1 MKSKEGIFLE
11 YAAFMR
17 EVFPDTIYMSPI
29 ECARLV
35 CIVID
40 AAVCVCVVLQCST
53 DNNCS
58 HVSFLVKSATT
69 ARFFSLFLCGS
80 TVGRGQCLTSY
91 QPPNIS

>member
-40 AAVCVCVVLQCST
+40 AAVCVLYYNVVQT
-53 DNNCS
+53 
-58 HVSFLVKSATT
+58 TT
-69 ARFFSLFLCGS
+69 A
-80 TVGRGQCLTSY
+80 VM
-91 QPPNIS
+91 